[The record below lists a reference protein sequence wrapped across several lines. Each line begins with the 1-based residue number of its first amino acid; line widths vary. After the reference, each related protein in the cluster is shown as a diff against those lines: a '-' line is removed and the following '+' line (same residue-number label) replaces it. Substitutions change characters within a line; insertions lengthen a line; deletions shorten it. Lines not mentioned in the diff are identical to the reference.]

1 MVYCGRNSS
10 KCINHAKASREVRA
24 LANFLRS
31 RWYEQIGTIF
41 LFPCFSPRACICT
54 FQGREMFCHKIDIAA
69 FVGRFRRENFSSF
82 LLLWT
87 ENKSWA
93 LWEVISLSI
102 PTMSDSQ
109 SWARTLFLAA
119 HQTKSGKLSKK
130 VSLFHKQSKS
140 FALPSSA
147 QALLF
152 LPFTLRSSELGLKSE
167 IQILLPLHLRC
178 LFCLAKKRLF
188 E

>member
-1 MVYCGRNSS
+1 MHQSCQSVTWGESIS
-10 KCINHAKASREVRA
+10 QLPPIKMVRA
-24 LANFLRS
+24 D
-31 RWYEQIGTIF
+31 WYYF
-41 LFPCFSPRACICT
+41 SVPLLFPPSLHLHFPGEGNVLSQNWHRYICWT
-54 FQGREMFCHKIDIAA
+54 VPSRKLF
-69 FVGRFRRENFSSF
+69 F
-82 LLLWT
+82 LLVTLDR
-87 ENKSWA
+87 KQSWA
-93 LWEVISLSI
+93 LWEVISLSL

>member
-54 FQGREMFCHKIDIAA
+54 FQGREMFCHKIDIAT

-87 ENKSWA
+87 ENKA
-93 LWEVISLSI
+93 EHCE
-102 PTMSDSQ
+102 
-109 SWARTLFLAA
+109 RLFLSPSRRC
-119 HQTKSGKLSKK
+119 QTVSHEQERCYSRHIKQSPENCRKKFPCFTNNQKVLPSPKRARIKIRNSNSFTSPSPLPFLSGKKTFIRVDKDRGKTS
-130 VSLFHKQSKS
+130 
-140 FALPSSA
+140 
-147 QALLF
+147 
-152 LPFTLRSSELGLKSE
+152 
-167 IQILLPLHLRC
+167 
-178 LFCLAKKRLF
+178 
-188 E
+188 